1 MLLNYHFILPSIYHH
16 ICSRFPTHNQNL
28 GGCRFGVTADGQP
41 GYKKAGA
48 DTVYPFSSGKHLL
61 SAEILNASKDDP
73 FTVKIDSSGWTGT
86 VTVCCG
92 VFWSYG
98 VSGIQVILPPQA
110 DVISQHDVVAP
121 GATGYYYNIVFSINV
136 TSLDSFDIGSSTAS
150 GAAKFIVYNVFR

>member
-1 MLLNYHFILPSIYHH
+1 MNGIPSY
-16 ICSRFPTHNQNL
+16 
-28 GGCRFGVTADGQP
+28 
-41 GYKKAGA
+41 KAGA
-48 DTVYPFSSGKHLL
+48 DAAWVPFSSGKHLI
-61 SAEILNASKDDP
+61 SAEILNSAKDDP
-73 FTVKIDSSGWTGT
+73 FIVTVDASGWSGT

-92 VFWSYG
+92 VFWAYG
-98 VSGIQVILPPQA
+98 VSGIQVILPQQA

>member
-1 MLLNYHFILPSIYHH
+1 MMVALAAMQGLFL
-16 ICSRFPTHNQNL
+16 NQNL
-28 GGCRFGVTADGQP
+28 GGCRFGITADGQP

-48 DTVYPFSSGKHLL
+48 DTVYPFSSGKHLI
-61 SAEILNASKDDP
+61 SAEILNSAKDDP
-73 FTVKIDSSGWTGT
+73 FTVTIDSSGWTGT

-92 VFWSYG
+92 VFWAYG
-98 VSGIQVILPPQA
+98 VSGMQVVLPPQA

-121 GATGYYYNIVFSINV
+121 GAAGYYYNIVFSINV